1 MRWYWLISVFICLCR
16 DLCYIFSY
24 LIYVYTGSQNFMLQD
39 RPKQPKCVQ
48 LLFMFKPPWPRHC
61 KNSPTCKRFGRTSI
75 FHTLSFAK
83 LTYFSVGL
91 DFLLLVQNSL
101 FCSAIP
107 RCVPSPFCSFF
118 TWSPFNFRLHEVAH
132 ELGLGSG
139 GAPAANTLCL
149 NLEPTQ

>member
-1 MRWYWLISVFICLCR
+1 MCMFVKMCLQTSFSCYGISR
-16 DLCYIFSY
+16 
-24 LIYVYTGSQNFMLQD
+24 
-39 RPKQPKCVQ
+39 
-48 LLFMFKPPWPRHC
+48 
-61 KNSPTCKRFGRTSI
+61 KRFERTSI
-75 FHTLSFAK
+75 FHTLRFAK

-101 FCSAIP
+101 FGSAIP

-118 TWSPFNFRLHEVAH
+118 AWSPFNFPLHEVAH

-149 NLEPTQ
+149 NLEPTQETRLVVAIITFSLHKVGKFFWVL